1 VCCVDCHVGRG
12 LYDETRDTNVIIHV
26 NSRPYPFPRV
36 AANDVVRQVATRLEA
51 ETRHVFLDYH
61 YFKLKALEVG
71 EPDVRMMPKRIAPQ
85 YASETV
91 HLCSCQSNIT
101 CLDILLTTNHI
112 ILMFV

>member
-1 VCCVDCHVGRG
+1 MVLD
-12 LYDETRDTNVIIHV
+12 
-26 NSRPYPFPRV
+26 
-36 AANDVVRQVATRLEA
+36 AVRQAVTQLEIQ
-51 ETRHVFLDYH
+51 TGHMFPDYH